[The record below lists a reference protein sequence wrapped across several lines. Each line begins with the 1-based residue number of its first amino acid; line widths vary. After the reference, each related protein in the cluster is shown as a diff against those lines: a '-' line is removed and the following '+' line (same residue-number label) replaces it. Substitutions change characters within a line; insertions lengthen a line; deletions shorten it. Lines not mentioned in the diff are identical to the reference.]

1 MIMVHTSTETLLVK
15 KLQKGKS
22 SLFHALYVAVYNYV
36 VINKYI
42 SAVAPRQVGG
52 KLQKWVT
59 SRYFMLAIHQVTVCL
74 SVILVRF

>member
-42 SAVAPRQVGG
+42 YLRWRRD
-52 KLQKWVT
+52 KWVE
-59 SRYFMLAIHQVTVCL
+59 SCKNGLQA
-74 SVILVRF
+74 VILCWLYIR